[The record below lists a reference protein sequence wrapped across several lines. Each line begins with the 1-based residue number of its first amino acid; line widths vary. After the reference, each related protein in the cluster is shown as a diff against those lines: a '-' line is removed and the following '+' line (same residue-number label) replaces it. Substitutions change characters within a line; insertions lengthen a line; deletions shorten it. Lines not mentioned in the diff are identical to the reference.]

1 VAERRRSTPAWAWL
15 AVIVVGSIALRVLLG
30 RRMPGPFIFTDELTY
45 SELAKSFAASGHFLV
60 RGVPTHGYGFVYPVL
75 ISPAYRVFHNLTQ
88 AYAGVKAINSVLMSL
103 AAVPAYFLA
112 RRMLGPSLALLAAV
126 LAVTIPSMA
135 YTGTVMTEN
144 AFYPLFVLVVLLLV
158 RQLEHPTVG
167 GQIVLLALVGL
178 AYATRAQ
185 AVALVPPLLLAPPL
199 LALLERKSIGG
210 VLRPFAPVYA
220 CVVGG
225 GALLL
230 VAEIARGR
238 SVSDLLGAYS
248 VVGNRHYSVREIA
261 DFALWGWADLDLYL
275 GVIPLAA
282 AILLIART
290 RRETRPVQAFVAVLI
305 PLAVSMSLVVA
316 AFNTQFA
323 DNRIEERN
331 LFYLAP
337 LLLVALLVW
346 IDRRDGGASA
356 RLPLLVSATVL
367 AVLLPLTIPFDRFV
381 GDPVRSDS
389 SALVLVWSAYGHLV
403 AGSVYLTV
411 GLVCAFLGLLVVV
424 VPRGAGLALPLV
436 VLAWFA
442 VTFVPI
448 FHGPH
453 GFERSSAG
461 AVFQGIRGVDRDW
474 VDRSVPPGAHV
485 AAVWS
490 GLNDRFTIWQNEFF
504 NRAVGRIYY
513 VGEPTADN
521 FPETRITFGRDG
533 YARTGRGRLVSPPY
547 VLTDGSIQPDGVRV
561 GRDPALDLTVWRLRG
576 PLFQTTTVTGLYPG
590 DTWSGER
597 VTWTRRRCKGG
608 ELDVTLSSDPH
619 LYQRSN
625 TVTATTS
632 VRSGS
637 VESSR
642 ATSVRV
648 PLTGYAKLQ
657 VPLVVN
663 DGRCVVQFTVSPTL
677 VPRVVTRGQN
687 PDPRRLGAHFNVF
700 DYRPPR

>member
-1 VAERRRSTPAWAWL
+1 VWAWL
-15 AVIVVGSIALRVLLG
+15 VVIVLVSIALRVVLG

-45 SELAKSFAASGHFLV
+45 SELAKSFAVGGHFLV

-75 ISPAYRVFHNLTQ
+75 ISPAYRLFHDLTE
-88 AYAGVKAINSVLMSL
+88 AYAGVKAINSFLMSL
-103 AAVPAYFLA
+103 AAVPGYLLA
-112 RRMLGPSLALLAAV
+112 RRMLGSGLSLLAAL
-126 LAVTIPSMA
+126 LAVTIPSVA

-158 RQLEHPTVG
+158 RQLERPTAV

-178 AYATRAQ
+178 AFATRAQ
-185 AVALVPPLLLAPPL
+185 AVALLPPLLLAPPF
-199 LALLERKSIGG
+199 LALLERAPLRCVI
-210 VLRPFAPVYA
+210 RPFATLYA
-220 CVVGG
+220 VVLGG
-225 GALLL
+225 AALLL
-230 VAEIARGR
+230 LAQVARGR
-238 SVSDLLGAYS
+238 SPRDLLGAYS
-248 VVGNRHYSVREIA
+248 VVGNRHYSVREVA

-282 AILLIART
+282 TILLVVRA
-290 RRETRPVQAFVAVLI
+290 RRETRPVQAFIATAI
-305 PLAVSMSLVVA
+305 PLAVSVSLVVA

-337 LLLVALLVW
+337 VLLVALLVW
-346 IDRRDGGASA
+346 VDRLDGGASLRTA
-356 RLPLLVSATVL
+356 MLVVATLV
-367 AVLLPLTIPFDRFV
+367 AVLLPLTIPFHRFV

-411 GLVCAFLGLLVVV
+411 GLACAILGVFVLI
-424 VPRGAGLALPLV
+424 VPRGAGVSLPLI

-442 VTFVPI
+442 LTFVPI

-461 AVFQGIRGVDRDW
+461 AVFQGIRAVKRNWIDK
-474 VDRSVPPGAHV
+474 SVPAGARV

-504 NRAVGRIYY
+504 NTSVGRVYY
-513 VGEPTADN
+513 VHEPTADN
-521 FPETRITFGRDG
+521 FPETHIRFGRDG
-533 YARTGRGRLVSPPY
+533 FARTDDGRFVRPRY

-561 GRDPALDLTVWRLRG
+561 ARDAPLDLTVWRLRG
-576 PLFQTTTVTGLYPG
+576 PLFQTTTVAGLYPG
-590 DTWSGER
+590 DTWSGRR
-597 VTWTRRRCKGG
+597 VTWTRRRCSGG
-608 ELDVTLSSDPH
+608 TLVVTLSSDPH
-619 LYQRSN
+619 LFQRPN

-632 VRSGS
+632 VRSGA

-642 ATSVRV
+642 APSVRV
-648 PLTGYAKLQ
+648 PLTGYATLH
-657 VPLVVN
+657 VPLVES
-663 DGRCVVQFTVSPTL
+663 GGTCVVQFTVSPTL
-677 VPRVVTRGQN
+677 VPRVATHGRN
-687 PDPRRLGAHFNVF
+687 SDPRRLGAHFNVF